1 MEFVSFDNIEN
12 DILLIVFLYT
22 VFVGG
27 ICFYFIKYSLIRILL
42 SLLLFACFIYSGYG
56 IAYPEVD
63 NGFVYYYMLY
73 ITCLVIPFLCFTKT
87 WNRLALKLT
96 YTKLD
101 VFLYNHYGTLKWLT
115 FCYFF
120 LLFVP
125 LVYPEFKLFNVFTNG
140 FGGLVVFYD
149 KRVAY
154 NNSVLISIT
163 DALKIFVFPFFLIFV
178 TVKQMRSPQSGLPLF
193 LFVLSILFEYM
204 RYEYLGRYKMMIYLL
219 LILSLKFVIKGV
231 DFQIKKKHIV
241 VLLAI
246 LFSLIPFLYMY
257 TFIRI
262 GADADWNIS
271 FGGITRLFMAS
282 ETYYPIFYNHIL
294 TSSFLA
300 ELTPL
305 QYVLWLIFLPIPSF
319 LFPMKPTLE
328 SDTFTYS
335 LTGLSYG
342 EAGYSSQLPSMMGEG
357 LMFFGNDFFWIHA
370 LLLSFIIVFIVKY
383 LLKNKILLFCVF
395 YFCVSIVT
403 IGRVG
408 GGAFMPLLINGT
420 ISIILL
426 NCFIPKRTI
435 K

>member
-1 MEFVSFDNIEN
+1 
-12 DILLIVFLYT
+12 
-22 VFVGG
+22 
-27 ICFYFIKYSLIRILL
+27 
-42 SLLLFACFIYSGYG
+42 
-56 IAYPEVD
+56 
-63 NGFVYYYMLY
+63 
-73 ITCLVIPFLCFTKT
+73 
-87 WNRLALKLT
+87 
-96 YTKLD
+96 
-101 VFLYNHYGTLKWLT
+101 
-115 FCYFF
+115 
-120 LLFVP
+120 
-125 LVYPEFKLFNVFTNG
+125 
-140 FGGLVVFYD
+140 
-149 KRVAY
+149 
-154 NNSVLISIT
+154 
-163 DALKIFVFPFFLIFV
+163 
-178 TVKQMRSPQSGLPLF
+178 MRSPQSGLPLF

>member
-12 DILLIVFLYT
+12 GILLIVFLYT

-27 ICFYFIKYSLIRILL
+27 ICFYFIKYSLIRVLL
-42 SLLLFACFIYSGYG
+42 TLLLFACFIYSGYG

-63 NGFVYYYMLY
+63 NRFVYYYVLY

-101 VFLYNHYGTLKWLT
+101 IFLYNHYGPLKWLT
-115 FCYFF
+115 FFYFF

-140 FGGLVVFYD
+140 FSGLVGFYD

-163 DALKIFVFPFFLIFV
+163 DALKIFVLPFFLVFV
-178 TVKQMRSPQSGLPLF
+178 TVKQMRSPQSKLPLF
-193 LFVLSILFEYM
+193 LFVLAILFEYM

-219 LILSLKFVIKGV
+219 LILSLKFVIKGG
-231 DFQIKKKHIV
+231 DFHLKKKHVIT
-241 VLLAI
+241 LLAI

-262 GADADWNIS
+262 GADADWDIS
-271 FGGITRLFMAS
+271 FGGIIRLFMAS

-300 ELTPL
+300 GLTSL
-305 QYVLWLIFLPIPSF
+305 QYVLWLMFLPIPSF

-342 EAGYSSQLPSMMGEG
+342 ETGYSSFLPSMMGESF
-357 LMFFGNDFFWIHA
+357 MFFGNDFFWIHA
-370 LLLSFIIVFIVKY
+370 LLLSFIIVFIIKY
-383 LLKNKILLFCVF
+383 LLRNRMLLFCVF
-395 YFCVSIVT
+395 YFCVFIVT

-408 GGAFMPLLINGT
+408 GTSFMPLLINGT
-420 ISIILL
+420 ISIVLL
-426 NCFIPKRTI
+426 NFFVTK
-435 K
+435 KL